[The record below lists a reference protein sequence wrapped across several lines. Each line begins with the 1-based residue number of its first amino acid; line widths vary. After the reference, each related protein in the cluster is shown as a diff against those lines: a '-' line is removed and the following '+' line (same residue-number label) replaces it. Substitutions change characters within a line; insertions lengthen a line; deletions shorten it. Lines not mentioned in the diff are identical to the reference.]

1 MASDACDQRLV
12 QERKNWRRDRPFG
25 FAAKPHTRPDG
36 SCNLRLWECAVPG
49 PEGSDWAGGLY
60 PLTLAFGDDYP
71 AAAPTAR
78 FEPGLLHPNVYPDG
92 KVCLSILNDDPDM
105 GGQWAPSVS
114 IKQVLK
120 GIQELLVTPN
130 DLSPAQASSW
140 VVYSSNIYFGIN
152 YCLWRTACCK
162 AQDLLLA
169 AAAAVHCRWRR
180 GSYTRIDLLST
191 G

>member
-25 FAAKPHTRPDG
+25 FVAKPHTRPDG
-36 SCNLRLWECAVPG
+36 SCDLRLWECAVPG

-130 DLSPAQASSW
+130 DLSPAQVEAW
-140 VVYSSNIYFGIN
+140 ELHTHRPAEYRRRVLQQAKKY
-152 YCLWRTACCK
+152 
-162 AQDLLLA
+162 A
-169 AAAAVHCRWRR
+169 APK
-180 GSYTRIDLLST
+180 
-191 G
+191 